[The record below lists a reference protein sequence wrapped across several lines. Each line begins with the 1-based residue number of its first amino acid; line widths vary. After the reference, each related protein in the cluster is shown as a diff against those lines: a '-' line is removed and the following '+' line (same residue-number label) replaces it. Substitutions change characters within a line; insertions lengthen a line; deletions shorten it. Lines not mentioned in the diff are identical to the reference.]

1 MIDSL
6 ESFGDVEGVG
16 KKLLD
21 VERAKE
27 STLTVDMLAQV
38 QYENAQS
45 HYMGTRIVQLRPPL
59 PPCANTSAMSPPSLA
74 GKPRL
79 PLRHCVRF

>member
-38 QYENAQS
+38 QRENAQS
-45 HYMGTRIVQLRPPL
+45 Q
-59 PPCANTSAMSPPSLA
+59 
-74 GKPRL
+74 
-79 PLRHCVRF
+79 